1 MMDLNPSEPVW
12 QKQKAEEWY
21 PPSDLAV
28 RLVQINS
35 LRENWLYKPIELES
49 KLFLPFKAHCFHNYI
64 IFTIPY

>member
-35 LRENWLYKPIELES
+35 LRENWLHKPISQLNWNQNIFS
-49 KLFLPFKAHCFHNYI
+49 LIMAH
-64 IFTIPY
+64 